1 VQDEALSR
9 RYDRERRFVATRFGR
24 IAYVERGTGS
34 VALFLHGFP
43 LSSFQWRG
51 VIERLSG
58 ERRCVALD
66 AMGLGYT
73 EVASGQS
80 LTPGAQADMLD
91 AFLDSLAIDRV
102 DLIANDSG
110 GAIAQ
115 LFLSRHP
122 ERVRTLLLT
131 NCDVEIDSPPAA
143 VLPFVKLARA
153 GLYAQRCLVPWLKD
167 RALARSRTGLGG
179 TCYTDPAHPTDAA
192 IEQYLSPLVA
202 SGERKALVNRYLGDL
217 GRNALEGLE
226 PLLGVCKVPTR
237 IVWGMADTV
246 FSKDDPEYLAE
257 ILLRVTGIRRI
268 AEGKLFFPEEYPSVI
283 AEEARLLWSQA
294 ES

>member
-1 VQDEALSR
+1 MRRRDVMAMSVGTLVAGAFGVRVFGQALSATSAAEDEALAH

-24 IAYVERGTGS
+24 IAYVERGTGP

-51 VIERLSG
+51 VIEPLSE
-58 ERRCVALD
+58 ERRCIAPD

-73 EVASGQS
+73 EVVPGQS
-80 LTPGAQADMLD
+80 LTPGAQADMLI
-91 AFLDSLAIDRV
+91 ALLESLAIDRV

-143 VLPFVKLARA
+143 LLPFIKLARA
-153 GLYAQRCLVPWLKD
+153 GLYPEHCT
-167 RALARSRTGLGG
+167 RALAQGQGTGALADGPRRNVLHRSRVSDRRRDRAVPPPGRCVRGAQG
-179 TCYTDPAHPTDAA
+179 ACQP
-192 IEQYLSPLVA
+192 LS
-202 SGERKALVNRYLGDL
+202 
-217 GRNALEGLE
+217 
-226 PLLGVCKVPTR
+226 
-237 IVWGMADTV
+237 
-246 FSKDDPEYLAE
+246 
-257 ILLRVTGIRRI
+257 RRSRD
-268 AEGKLFFPEEYPSVI
+268 ECP
-283 AEEARLLWSQA
+283 
-294 ES
+294 